1 MKQISSGSAKNNKF
15 GGFLQAYMVVVSL
28 KLEKVGP
35 IFSTFNPCSL
45 FLSIATGDRKQVKF
59 LTL

>member
-1 MKQISSGSAKNNKF
+1 
-15 GGFLQAYMVVVSL
+15 MVGVSL

-35 IFSTFNPCSL
+35 IFSTFNPCSP
-45 FLSIATGDRKQVKF
+45 FLSIATGDRKQVQF